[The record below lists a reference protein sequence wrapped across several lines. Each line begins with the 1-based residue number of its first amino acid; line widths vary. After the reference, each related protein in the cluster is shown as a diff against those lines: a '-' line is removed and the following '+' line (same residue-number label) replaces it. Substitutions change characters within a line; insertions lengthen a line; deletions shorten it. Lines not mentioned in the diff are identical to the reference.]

1 MRPEPILVTGASGN
15 VGREL
20 VRVLAAQG
28 TPVRATGRDVTV
40 DFCDPA
46 TFPAA
51 LDGVRAVFLLRPPAI
66 ADVVPTLGAFVDEAA
81 RRGVEHVVFLSVA
94 GADKNR
100 FVPHAKL
107 EAHLRASSVAWT
119 FLRPGFFAQNLADAY
134 KLDLVEDDRL
144 YVPAGR
150 GTAAWVDVRDV
161 AQVAARSFDDAS
173 ARGVAY
179 TLTGGESLS
188 FSEVAS
194 QAGEVLGRPI
204 RYVPA
209 SIPGYIRHLRRRR
222 GLPWGQVLVQT
233 TLHALFRLGVGSVVD
248 PTLARLLGRP
258 PTTMRRYLEDHAP
271 LWRPP
276 SS

>member
-1 MRPEPILVTGASGN
+1 MRPEPVLVTGASGN

-28 TPVRATGRDVTV
+28 TPVRATGRDVKL
-40 DFCDPA
+40 DFGDPA
-46 TFPAA
+46 TFAAA

-66 ADVVPTLGAFVDEAA
+66 ADVVPTLGAFVDAAA
-81 RRGVEHVVFLSVA
+81 RVGVEHVVFLSVA

-119 FLRPGFFAQNLADAY
+119 FLRPGFFTQNLADAY

-161 AQVAARSFDDAS
+161 AEVAARSFDDPS

-188 FSEVAS
+188 FTQVAS
-194 QAGEVLGRPI
+194 QAAEVLGRPI

-209 SIPGYIRHLRRRR
+209 SIPGYVRHLRRRR
-222 GLPWGQVLVQT
+222 ALPWGQVLVQT
-233 TLHALFRLGVGSVVD
+233 TLHALFRVGVGSVVD
-248 PTLARLLGRP
+248 PTLAQLLGRP
-258 PTTMRRYLEDHAP
+258 PTTMRRYLEDHAS
-271 LWRPP
+271 LWQPP